1 MLWVK
6 ALHVVAMVTW
16 FAALFYLPRL
26 FVYHADATDRPGIE
40 RFKVMERRLY
50 GLMNIGMTATVVFGL
65 GVLSY
70 EPQLLRLPWLQLK
83 LALVLILIGYH
94 VWCGRLVVAFRDE
107 RNVHSSRW
115 YRFFNEAPSL
125 LLLAI
130 VVLVIVRPGL

>member
-1 MLWVK
+1 MWVK